1 MLAYIYLERT
11 GDSAFISKR
20 MEDYNKRNDQELIEI
35 YNQACKLGF
44 VGVHAQACSYIAL
57 ARVFKLRFGSHPFK
71 ITDTVII
78 EFSGPIKATE
88 TGWENVT

>member
-20 MEDYNKRNDQELIEI
+20 MEDYNKRSDQELIEI

-57 ARVFKLRFGSHPFK
+57 ARVFKSRFGSHPFK
-71 ITDTVII
+71 ITNKVII
-78 EFSGPIKATE
+78 EFSGPIRATE
-88 TGWENVT
+88 TGWEYVT